1 MEKDKDFSQE
11 QLDEEL
17 GKYSDRVSGESIE
30 EAEKTAEKFRNDSR
44 ISHLWDRIQ
53 MMFVIAKNPK
63 TWGYKPAL
71 LLGAALIYLV
81 SPLDLIPDITPIVG
95 LSDDIAVIM
104 ASLKAAGDGVR
115 KMFLN
120 NPSLIQVFPEKLQ
133 PVVKKCFNLD
143 A

>member
-1 MEKDKDFSQE
+1 MEIDKDFSQE
-11 QLDEEL
+11 QLEEEL

-30 EAEKTAEKFRNDSR
+30 EAEKTAEKFKNDCR
-44 ISHLWDRIQ
+44 ISHLWERIQ
-53 MMFVIAKNPK
+53 MMFEIAKNPK

-81 SPLDLIPDITPIVG
+81 SPFDLIPDITPIVG
-95 LSDDIAVIM
+95 LYDDIAVIM

-115 KMFLN
+115 NMFAN
-120 NPSLIQVFPEKLQ
+120 NPYLIKVFPEKLH
-133 PVVKKCFNLD
+133 PIVKKCFNLE